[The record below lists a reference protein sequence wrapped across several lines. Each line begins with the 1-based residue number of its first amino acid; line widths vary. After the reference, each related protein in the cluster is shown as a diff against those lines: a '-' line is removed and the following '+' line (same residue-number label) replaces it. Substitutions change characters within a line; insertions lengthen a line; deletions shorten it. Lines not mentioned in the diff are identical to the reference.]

1 MMEAPEL
8 TNGTALCLGR
18 ALHEGTTSAVGICEA
33 LFTRI
38 DVVGD
43 TIDAYLHL
51 DRERILAEAEASDRR
66 RQEGKALSPLDG
78 VPVAIKDNIAS
89 KGEPLTC
96 ASRSLASFVS
106 PYDATVTERL
116 RKAGCIPFGR
126 LNLDEFA
133 MGSSTE
139 NSSRPPTRNPWDPSR
154 APGGSS
160 GGSAAAVAARLCPW
174 ALGSDT
180 GGSIRQPA
188 AFCGVI
194 GLKPTYGRVSRYGLV
209 AFASSLDQIGPVG
222 RSVSDV
228 ATLLDLIDGHDPLDS
243 TSWPEELRSV
253 SAALREPAG
262 KGTLGIPAEYY
273 GEGIDPEVREKVSS
287 VAEAYRKMGYRIREI
302 SLPRTHLAVPTY
314 YIVATAEASSNLA
327 RFDGVR
333 YGHRAEAAGN
343 AVELYFRSRGEGFG
357 PEVKRRVILGSYVLS
372 SGYYDAY
379 YKRAQQVRTLIRDDF
394 LKAFEEVDAILTP
407 TTPTPA
413 FALGEKTGDPL
424 SMYLADIFTIA
435 VNLAGL
441 PALSMPCG
449 LTKEGLPVGFQLIGR
464 PFAEDRLLRN
474 AAAYEKCHPFP
485 DQPDLPVTA

>member
-1 MMEAPEL
+1 MDATEL
-8 TNGTALCLGR
+8 PNCTALCLGR
-18 ALHEGTTSAVGICEA
+18 ALHEGKTSAVEICEA
-33 LFTRI
+33 LFAQVDTL
-38 DVVGD
+38 DGTVG
-43 TIDAYLHL
+43 AFLHL
-51 DRERILAEAEASDRR
+51 DREAILAEARASDRR
-66 RQEGKALSPLDG
+66 RSRGEARSPLDG
-78 VPVAIKDNIAS
+78 VPVALKDNIAS

-96 ASRSLASFVS
+96 ASRILGSFVS

-139 NSSRPPTRNPWDPSR
+139 NSSRQTTRNPWDPSR

-228 ATLLDLIDGHDPLDS
+228 ATLLDFIDGHDPLDS
-243 TSWPEELRSV
+243 TSWPEETG
-253 SAALREPAG
+253 SASTALGEPAE
-262 KGTLGIPAEYY
+262 KGTLGIPKEYFAE
-273 GEGIDPEVREKVSS
+273 GMDAEVREKVGA
-287 VAEAYRKMGYRIREI
+287 VVETYREIGYKIREI
-302 SLPRTHLAVPTY
+302 SLPRTHLAVPAY

-333 YGHRAEAAGN
+333 YGYRAEEAAD
-343 AVELYFRSRGEGFG
+343 AVDLYFRSRGEGFG

-379 YKRAQQVRTLIRDDF
+379 YKRAQQVRSLIRDDF

-449 LTKEGLPVGFQLIGR
+449 LSSDGLPVGFQLIGR
-464 PFAEDRLLRN
+464 PFAEDRLLRK
-474 AAAYEKCHPFP
+474 AAAYEKHHPFR
-485 DQPDLPVTA
+485 DQPALRANA